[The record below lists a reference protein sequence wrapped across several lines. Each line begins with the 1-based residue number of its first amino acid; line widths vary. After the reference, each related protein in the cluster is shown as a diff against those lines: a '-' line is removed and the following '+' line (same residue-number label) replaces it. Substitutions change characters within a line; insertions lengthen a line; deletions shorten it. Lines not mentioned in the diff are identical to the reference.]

1 MTNTLRCPV
10 CQGSDAELFLCRDGV
25 PAHQNLVMRDQ
36 RAAEA
41 ATRGDLR
48 IACCPDCGFVFNAAF
63 DPSRLSYGPDYDNA
77 QTCSAEF
84 REHVDALVDRLV
96 ANDGVRGSRIVEV
109 GCGRGQFLT
118 QLVEAAGAGTTGVG
132 FDPAYTGPDSTLGGR
147 VRFER
152 RFYGPECAGERADVV
167 VCRHVIE
174 HVPDPVALLRAV
186 REALSGSGEARVY
199 FETPTV
205 EWILRHQVVWDFFY
219 EHCSYFT
226 AASLATAFQA
236 AGLHV
241 DEVRHVFGGQ
251 YLWIEARVRADAPS
265 VERRPGDVPA
275 LARAFGGA
283 APAILDGMREQVRD
297 WGAAGGVALWGA
309 GAKGAT
315 LAHLIDPER
324 ALVDCVVDLNPQK
337 QGRFLPATGHPIV
350 DYREL
355 TARGVRTAVL
365 MNPNYRA
372 ENDRLLRSAAM
383 DVALT
388 ELIESTDAPGN

>member
-1 MTNTLRCPV
+1 MTTDLRCPV
-10 CQGSDAELFLCRDGV
+10 CQSSDARPFLCRDRV

-41 ATRGDLR
+41 AARGDLR
-48 IACCPDCGFVFNAAF
+48 VACCPECGFVFNDAF

-77 QTCSAEF
+77 QTASAAF
-84 REHVDALVDRLV
+84 RGHVDALVRRLV
-96 ANDGVRGSRIVEV
+96 DEVGVGGCRIVEV
-109 GCGRGQFLT
+109 GCGQGQFLE
-118 QLVEAAGAGTTGVG
+118 QLVEAGGDGTTGVG
-132 FDPAYTGPDSTLGGR
+132 FDPAYSGPATTLGGR

-152 RFYGPECAGERADVV
+152 RFYGPECADVRADVV
-167 VCRHVIE
+167 VCRHVLE
-174 HVPDPVALLRAV
+174 HVADPVALLRAV
-186 REALSGSGEARVY
+186 REALSASGEARVY

-205 EWILRHQVVWDFFY
+205 EWILRHRVVWDFFY

-241 DEVRHVFGGQ
+241 DDVREVFGGQ
-251 YLWIEARVRADAPS
+251 YLWIEARVTRDAPR
-265 VERRPGDVPA
+265 VERRPGDVPE
-275 LARAFGGA
+275 LARAFGRAEPGIVDAMRAQVEAWA
-283 APAILDGMREQVRD
+283 AD
-297 WGAAGGVALWGA
+297 GGVALWGA

-324 ALVDCVVDLNPQK
+324 TLVRCVVDLNPQK

-350 DYREL
+350 DFREL
-355 TARGVRTAVL
+355 RALDVRTAVL

-372 ENDRLLRSAAM
+372 ENDRLLRSAGM

-388 ELIESTDAPGN
+388 ELIQSTDALGD